1 MRFNFIFLTI
11 SKQPLIISTKDSKG
25 YTPNKQQTIASL
37 TKLDQNTQPTYAT
50 LSSPQIPQVIEV
62 RNFALDSKKLVHL
75 NFSKENISQACGS

>member
-1 MRFNFIFLTI
+1 MRFNYIFQTI
-11 SKQPLIISTKDSKG
+11 LKQPLIVPTKDAKG

-62 RNFALDSKKLVHL
+62 RNFALEFYINS
-75 NFSKENISQACGS
+75 S